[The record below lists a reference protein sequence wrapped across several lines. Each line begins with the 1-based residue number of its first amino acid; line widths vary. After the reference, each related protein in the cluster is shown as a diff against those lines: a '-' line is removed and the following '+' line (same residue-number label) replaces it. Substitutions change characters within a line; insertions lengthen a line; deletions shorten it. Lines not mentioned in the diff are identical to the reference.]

1 MFMDITMLITVIGV
15 LVALTNIIV
24 EVVKK
29 ATWDKVPTNIV
40 AIIVAVVLTVG
51 AGIAYAQINAIALT
65 WYIIAGL
72 IIGGIMVAYA
82 AMFGFDKLQE
92 ILGWNK
98 PVDKK

>member
-1 MFMDITMLITVIGV
+1 MIITVIGV

-29 ATWDKVPTNIV
+29 ATWDKVPANIV

-51 AGIAYAQINAIALT
+51 AGIAYAQINSIALT

-82 AMFGFDKLQE
+82 AMFGLDKLQE

-98 PVDKK
+98 PVDKKC

>member
-1 MFMDITMLITVIGV
+1 MIITVIGV

-40 AIIVAVVLTVG
+40 AIIVAVVLTVC
-51 AGIAYAQINAIALT
+51 AGIAYAQINAIAPT

-92 ILGWNK
+92 VLRWNK

>member
-1 MFMDITMLITVIGV
+1 MIITVIGV

-92 ILGWNK
+92 ILDWNK

>member
-1 MFMDITMLITVIGV
+1 MIITVIGV

-51 AGIAYAQINAIALT
+51 VGIAYAQINSITLT
-65 WYIIAGL
+65 WYIISGL

-82 AMFGFDKLQE
+82 AMFGFDKLRE

>member
-1 MFMDITMLITVIGV
+1 MIITVIGV

-51 AGIAYAQINAIALT
+51 AGIAYAQINSIALT
-65 WYIIAGL
+65 WYIISGL
-72 IIGGIMVAYA
+72 VIGGIMVAYA

-92 ILGWNK
+92 ILDWNK

>member
-1 MFMDITMLITVIGV
+1 MDITMVITVIGV

-40 AIIVAVVLTVG
+40 AIVVAVVLTVG
-51 AGIAYAQINAIALT
+51 VGIAYAQINAIALT

-72 IIGGIMVAYA
+72 FIGGIMVAYA

-92 ILGWNK
+92 ILGWSK
-98 PVDKK
+98 PVSKK

>member
-1 MFMDITMLITVIGV
+1 MIITVIGV

-51 AGIAYAQINAIALT
+51 AGIAYAQINSIALT
-65 WYIIAGL
+65 WYIISGL
-72 IIGGIMVAYA
+72 VIGGIMVAYA

-92 ILGWNK
+92 ILGWSK

>member
-1 MFMDITMLITVIGV
+1 MIITVFGV
-15 LVALTNIIV
+15 LVALTIIIV

-40 AIIVAVVLTVG
+40 AIVVAVVLTVG
-51 AGIAYAQINAIALT
+51 VGIAYAQINAIALT

-82 AMFGFDKLQE
+82 AMFGFDKLKRFWVGTS
-92 ILGWNK
+92 LWA
-98 PVDKK
+98 

>member
-1 MFMDITMLITVIGV
+1 MIITVIGV

-51 AGIAYAQINAIALT
+51 AGIVYAQINAITLT

-92 ILGWNK
+92 ILDWNK
-98 PVDKK
+98 PVGKKC